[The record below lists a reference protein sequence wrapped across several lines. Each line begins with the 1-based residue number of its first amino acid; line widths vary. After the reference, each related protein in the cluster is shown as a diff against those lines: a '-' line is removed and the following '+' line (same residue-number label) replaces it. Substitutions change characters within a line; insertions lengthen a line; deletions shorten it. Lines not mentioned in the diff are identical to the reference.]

1 MYTFLESTTT
11 TGAYGGWG
19 TIILIVVMF
28 AAFYFFAIRPQ
39 KKQEKETQNM
49 RNSLAIGDE
58 IVTIGGIVGIITNIT
73 EETITIISSRDRT
86 RIQFLK
92 SAVSRVQVAANA
104 EEEDSKKEENTTS
117 NFDSPAE
124 NFGLLEGEDV
134 GLPF

>member
-73 EETITIISSRDRT
+73 EETITIISSSVRT

-104 EEEDSKKEENTTS
+104 EEEDSKKEENKK
-117 NFDSPAE
+117 
-124 NFGLLEGEDV
+124 
-134 GLPF
+134 

>member
-1 MYTFLESTTT
+1 MFTFLEATTDA
-11 TGAYGGWG
+11 TGGFGSWG
-19 TIILIVVMF
+19 SIIIIVVMF

-73 EETITIISSRDRT
+73 DETITIISSRDRT

-92 SAVSRVQVAANA
+92 SAVSRVQVAANT
-104 EEEDSKKEENTTS
+104 EENEDSRNEDKK
-117 NFDSPAE
+117 
-124 NFGLLEGEDV
+124 
-134 GLPF
+134 